1 MIDPPRVYY
10 HFVLN
15 ESIQRSPISAVDF
28 YQAVL
33 LLFNSNSQK
42 CSVNSPLFPAPDI
55 LFCYYLVLIPSS
67 EVDLIKH
74 VLLSLPGWDVRGT
87 VGLGPG
93 VEDSDSLKVKF
104 VPMFC
109 DEKFCEQ
116 CDDHLQFLSEGEAH
130 EQLDTSNFEV
140 VEWWIPVICEL

>member
-1 MIDPPRVYY
+1 MVIDPPRVYY

-33 LLFNSNSQK
+33 LLFNLNSQK

-67 EVDLIKH
+67 EVEFNQTCFTF
-74 VLLSLPGWDVRGT
+74 PAW
-87 VGLGPG
+87 VG
-93 VEDSDSLKVKF
+93 
-104 VPMFC
+104 C
-109 DEKFCEQ
+109 
-116 CDDHLQFLSEGEAH
+116 
-130 EQLDTSNFEV
+130 
-140 VEWWIPVICEL
+140 